1 MLEEVLN
8 KYKSN
13 KKQIIDEKIKTDLF
27 INEENC
33 IDMKKICDDI
43 MSKYCTLYKDDN
55 NLNQNIKPINYDF
68 LNKKTKKL
76 ESSKTTG
83 PMWFNMKQKELI
95 PELKEDL
102 KAIQLRGVIDP
113 SRFYKKMD
121 RNTLPKFFQVGTI
134 MDNIIQGKNY
144 RLKKSEVKER
154 IAEEFL
160 QEDLEKYY
168 STRKFEEIQNKTRK
182 LGLKKRRFNKNK
194 IKSKN
199 KEGNK
204 SNFVTK

>member
-33 IDMKKICDDI
+33 IDMKKKCDDI

-134 MDNIIQGKNY
+134 MDNIVQGKNY

-182 LGLKKRRFNKNK
+182 LGLKKRRFEKNK
-194 IKSKN
+194 IKSKT